1 VTDPSAVVG
10 VLRRHAATVAVA
22 ESLTG
27 GMVCA
32 ELVTVPGASDVVRG
46 GVIAYATDLKTRLL
60 DVPAGLVE
68 RVGTVDPEVARA
80 MAEGVR
86 ARLGATYGVA
96 TTGVAGPDPSEGK
109 RVGTVHIAVVG
120 PNAVTTRAYAFDG
133 DRAAVRRQ
141 ATQAALGM
149 LSELLGAPA

>member
-1 VTDPSAVVG
+1 MTDPADVVG
-10 VLRRHAATVAVA
+10 ALRRHAATVAMA

-32 ELVTVPGASDVVRG
+32 ELVTVAGASDVVRG
-46 GVIAYATDLKTRLL
+46 GVIAYAADLKTQLL
-60 DVPAGLVE
+60 DVPAELVE

-80 MAEGVR
+80 MAKGAR

-109 RVGTVHIAVVG
+109 QVGTVHIAVAD
-120 PNAVTTRAYAFDG
+120 PDAVTTRAYAFDG
-133 DRAAVRRQ
+133 DRAAVRRR
-141 ATQAALGM
+141 ATQAALG
-149 LSELLGAPA
+149 LLAERLEASA

>member
-1 VTDPSAVVG
+1 MTDAADVVG
-10 VLRRHAATVAVA
+10 ALRRHAATVAMA

-32 ELVTVPGASDVVRG
+32 ELVTVAGASDVVRG
-46 GVIAYATDLKTRLL
+46 GVVAYATDLKTQLL
-60 DVPAGLVE
+60 DVPAELVE

-80 MAEGVR
+80 MAEGAR

-109 RVGTVHIAVVG
+109 RVGTVHIAIAG
-120 PNAVTTRAYAFDG
+120 PDAVKVQGYAFAG
-133 DRAAVRRQ
+133 DRAAVRRK
-141 ATQAALGM
+141 AAEAALR
-149 LSELLGAPA
+149 LLGEQLGASA